1 MSELEAQNY
10 IHISNYK
17 MKNYNREY
25 KNISFSKLNSY
36 LGTIIIFLA
45 IFFVGTQV
53 VVTSMVGTKSEE
65 IENVRQEKADLRL
78 QNEILTS
85 KIDGAKSLDNAK
97 DVAQKEGLE
106 NKNINFLEKTDGTNV
121 ALNQ

>member
-1 MSELEAQNY
+1 
-10 IHISNYK
+10 
-17 MKNYNREY
+17 MKNHNRQY
-25 KNISFSKLNSY
+25 KNLSFNKLNSY
-36 LGTIIIFLA
+36 LGYIIIILA
-45 IFFVGTQV
+45 ILYVGTQV

-65 IENVRQEKADLRL
+65 VENVRQEKAELRL

-85 KIDGAKSLDNAK
+85 KIDGSKSLDNAK
-97 DVAQKEGLE
+97 DLAQKEGLE

>member
-1 MSELEAQNY
+1 
-10 IHISNYK
+10 
-17 MKNYNREY
+17 MKNHNRQY
-25 KNISFSKLNSY
+25 KNVSFNKLNSY
-36 LGTIIIFLA
+36 LSTIIIFLA
-45 IFFVGTQV
+45 IAFVGTQV